1 MSLNVFRFF
10 GSADWLILLV
20 VVALV
25 HALIVIV
32 SASFRAERIAVESER
47 QRVTD
52 RISEG
57 RA

>member
-10 GSADWLILLV
+10 GSADWLVLLA

-25 HALIVIV
+25 HAVIVIV
-32 SASFRAERIAVESER
+32 SASFRAERNAVDAER
-47 QRVTD
+47 ERVTD
-52 RISEG
+52 RITEG